1 MIERYSSDEMS
12 SIWSED
18 NKVAKW
24 LDVERAVIEILEK
37 EEITPKG
44 LSKQL
49 KEVSIT
55 HNEVL
60 EREAVTNHDL
70 AAFVDVLQ
78 SKIQKDSNWIHYGLT
93 SSDVVDTANALL
105 IKESLNIVVEKIAE
119 LVNSLKNKAISE
131 SDTLIIGRTHG
142 VYAEPTTLGSIFGN
156 WCLEVSRGLDRLS
169 SSLEIISYGKISG
182 VVGNHSLISESLG
195 IALRKVNPFEIN
207 SHEMF
212 SLNLLPRSNQL
223 KINRKSLVL
232 GKTCLAFA
240 SFFVFITL
248 AHLLPFKIPQI
259 LANTNRINEIKTFN
273 EDIESKT
280 NILNGYGAKVSQ
292 LQSKTENIIGLGSNI
307 LTTATV
313 YQELNE
319 KTPENVRFVSLKVS
333 DKDQII
339 IAGVA
344 KDDQSVVEMM
354 NNLTTLNSVTET
366 KIETLIGLSE
376 EDRIALYTTEGEAAP
391 KLEDLPQETISK
403 KFTISLKLN
412 SVEGEKFDDKKI
424 YAELVKRTKKK

>member
-78 SKIQKDSNWIHYGLT
+78 SKIKKDSNWIHYGLT

-182 VVGNHSLISESLG
+182 AVGNHSLISE
-195 IALRKVNPFEIN
+195 EIEN
-207 SHEMF
+207 KILE
-212 SLNLLPRSNQL
+212 QL
-223 KINRKSLVL
+223 
-232 GKTCLAFA
+232 
-240 SFFVFITL
+240 
-248 AHLLPFKIPQI
+248 
-259 LANTNRINEIKTFN
+259 
-273 EDIESKT
+273 
-280 NILNGYGAKVSQ
+280 
-292 LQSKTENIIGLGSNI
+292 
-307 LTTATV
+307 
-313 YQELNE
+313 
-319 KTPENVRFVSLKVS
+319 SLKPEPLASQIVS
-333 DKDQII
+333 RDRYADLFSSFAI
-339 IAGVA
+339 IAGTYERIATNIRHYQRSEVGEMYEAFKQGQKGSSAMPHKKNPIGSERICGLARVVRGNTQASYETMALWHERDISNSSVERIILPDTFKLIDFMTRDLINIINDLVINHENIESNLNSA
-344 KDDQSVVEMM
+344 KTKLGSQKLLSLIVSKGNSRDEGYKFVQNITQNNFSIDAIIESTLSEFDDISKDEIE
-354 NNLTTLNSVTET
+354 NCFNLTTNIDS
-366 KIETLIGLSE
+366 KIIEK
-376 EDRIALYTTEGEAAP
+376 
-391 KLEDLPQETISK
+391 KLK
-403 KFTISLKLN
+403 
-412 SVEGEKFDDKKI
+412 
-424 YAELVKRTKKK
+424 EL

>member
-55 HNEVL
+55 HSEVL

-182 VVGNHSLISESLG
+182 AVGNHSLISE
-195 IALRKVNPFEIN
+195 EIEN
-207 SHEMF
+207 KILE
-212 SLNLLPRSNQL
+212 QL
-223 KINRKSLVL
+223 
-232 GKTCLAFA
+232 
-240 SFFVFITL
+240 
-248 AHLLPFKIPQI
+248 
-259 LANTNRINEIKTFN
+259 
-273 EDIESKT
+273 
-280 NILNGYGAKVSQ
+280 
-292 LQSKTENIIGLGSNI
+292 
-307 LTTATV
+307 
-313 YQELNE
+313 
-319 KTPENVRFVSLKVS
+319 SLKPEPLASQIVS
-333 DKDQII
+333 RDRYADLFSSFAI
-339 IAGVA
+339 IAGTYERIATNIRHYQRSEVGEMYEAFKQGQKGSSAMPHKKNPIGSERICGLARVVRGNTQASYETMALWHERDISNSSVERIILPDTFKLIDFMTRDLINIINDLVINHENIESNLNSA
-344 KDDQSVVEMM
+344 KTKLGSQKLLSLIVSKGNSRDEGYKFVQNITQNNFSIDAIIESTLSEFDDISKDEIE
-354 NNLTTLNSVTET
+354 NCFNLTTNIDS
-366 KIETLIGLSE
+366 KIIEK
-376 EDRIALYTTEGEAAP
+376 
-391 KLEDLPQETISK
+391 KLK
-403 KFTISLKLN
+403 
-412 SVEGEKFDDKKI
+412 
-424 YAELVKRTKKK
+424 EL

>member
-78 SKIQKDSNWIHYGLT
+78 SKIEKDSNWIHYGLT

-105 IKESLNIVVEKIAE
+105 IKESLNIVVEKISE

-131 SDTLIIGRTHG
+131 SETLIIGRTHG
-142 VYAEPTTLGSIFGN
+142 VYAEPTTLGNIFGN
-156 WCLEVSRGLDRLS
+156 WCLEVSRGLDRLN

-182 VVGNHSLISESLG
+182 AVGNHSLISE
-195 IALRKVNPFEIN
+195 
-207 SHEMF
+207 
-212 SLNLLPRSNQL
+212 
-223 KINRKSLVL
+223 
-232 GKTCLAFA
+232 
-240 SFFVFITL
+240 
-248 AHLLPFKIPQI
+248 
-259 LANTNRINEIKTFN
+259 
-273 EDIESKT
+273 DIENK
-280 NILNGYGAKVSQ
+280 ILEQ
-292 LQSKTENIIGLGSNI
+292 L
-307 LTTATV
+307 
-313 YQELNE
+313 
-319 KTPENVRFVSLKVS
+319 SLKPEPLASQIVS
-333 DKDQII
+333 RDRYADLFSSFAI
-339 IAGVA
+339 IAGTYERIATNIRHYQRSEVGEMYEAFKQGQKGSSAMPHKKNPIGSERICGLARVVRGNTQASYETMALWHERDISNSSVERIILPDTFKLIDFMTRDLISIINDLVINHENIESNLNSA
-344 KDDQSVVEMM
+344 KTKLGSQKLLSLIVSKGNSRDEGYKFVQNITQNNFSIDAIIESTLSEFDDISKDEIE
-354 NNLTTLNSVTET
+354 NCFNLTTNIDS
-366 KIETLIGLSE
+366 KIIEK
-376 EDRIALYTTEGEAAP
+376 
-391 KLEDLPQETISK
+391 KLK
-403 KFTISLKLN
+403 
-412 SVEGEKFDDKKI
+412 
-424 YAELVKRTKKK
+424 EL

>member
-105 IKESLNIVVEKIAE
+105 IKESLNIVLEKIAE

-182 VVGNHSLISESLG
+182 AVGNHSLISE
-195 IALRKVNPFEIN
+195 EIEN
-207 SHEMF
+207 KILE
-212 SLNLLPRSNQL
+212 QL
-223 KINRKSLVL
+223 
-232 GKTCLAFA
+232 
-240 SFFVFITL
+240 
-248 AHLLPFKIPQI
+248 
-259 LANTNRINEIKTFN
+259 
-273 EDIESKT
+273 
-280 NILNGYGAKVSQ
+280 
-292 LQSKTENIIGLGSNI
+292 
-307 LTTATV
+307 
-313 YQELNE
+313 
-319 KTPENVRFVSLKVS
+319 SLKPEPLASQIVS
-333 DKDQII
+333 RDRYADLFSSFAI
-339 IAGVA
+339 IAGTYERIATNIRHYQRSEVGEMYEAFKQGQKGSSAMPHKKNPIGSERICGLARVVRGNTQASYETMALWHERDISNSSVERIILPDTFKLIDFMTRDLINIINDLVINHENIESNLNSA
-344 KDDQSVVEMM
+344 KTKLGSQKLLSLIVSKGNSRDEGYKFVQNITQNNFSIDAIIESTLSEFDDISKDEIE
-354 NNLTTLNSVTET
+354 NCFSLTTNIDS
-366 KIETLIGLSE
+366 KIIEK
-376 EDRIALYTTEGEAAP
+376 
-391 KLEDLPQETISK
+391 KLK
-403 KFTISLKLN
+403 
-412 SVEGEKFDDKKI
+412 
-424 YAELVKRTKKK
+424 EL

>member
-182 VVGNHSLISESLG
+182 AVGNHSLISE
-195 IALRKVNPFEIN
+195 EIEN
-207 SHEMF
+207 KILE
-212 SLNLLPRSNQL
+212 QL
-223 KINRKSLVL
+223 
-232 GKTCLAFA
+232 
-240 SFFVFITL
+240 
-248 AHLLPFKIPQI
+248 
-259 LANTNRINEIKTFN
+259 
-273 EDIESKT
+273 
-280 NILNGYGAKVSQ
+280 
-292 LQSKTENIIGLGSNI
+292 
-307 LTTATV
+307 
-313 YQELNE
+313 
-319 KTPENVRFVSLKVS
+319 SLKPEPLASQIVS
-333 DKDQII
+333 RDRYADLFSSFAI
-339 IAGVA
+339 IAGTYERIATNIRHYQRSEVGEMYEAFKQGQKGSSAMPHKKNPIGSERICGLARVVRGNTQASYETMALWHERDISNSSVERIILPDTFKLIDFMTRDLINIINDLVINHENIESNLNTA
-344 KDDQSVVEMM
+344 KTQLGSQKLLSLIVSKGNSRDEGYKFVQNITQNNFSIDAIIESTLSVFDDISKDEIE
-354 NNLTTLNSVTET
+354 NCFNLTTNIDS
-366 KIETLIGLSE
+366 KIIEK
-376 EDRIALYTTEGEAAP
+376 
-391 KLEDLPQETISK
+391 KLK
-403 KFTISLKLN
+403 
-412 SVEGEKFDDKKI
+412 
-424 YAELVKRTKKK
+424 EL

>member
-182 VVGNHSLISESLG
+182 AVGNHSLISE
-195 IALRKVNPFEIN
+195 EIEN
-207 SHEMF
+207 KILE
-212 SLNLLPRSNQL
+212 QL
-223 KINRKSLVL
+223 
-232 GKTCLAFA
+232 
-240 SFFVFITL
+240 
-248 AHLLPFKIPQI
+248 
-259 LANTNRINEIKTFN
+259 
-273 EDIESKT
+273 
-280 NILNGYGAKVSQ
+280 
-292 LQSKTENIIGLGSNI
+292 
-307 LTTATV
+307 
-313 YQELNE
+313 
-319 KTPENVRFVSLKVS
+319 SLKPEPLASQIVS
-333 DKDQII
+333 RDRYADLFSSFAI
-339 IAGVA
+339 IAGTYERIATNIRHYQRSEVGEMYEAFKQGQKGSSAMPHKKNPIGSERICGLARVVRGNTQASYETMALWHERDISNSSVERIILPDTFKLIDFMTRDLINIINDLVINHENIESNLNSA
-344 KDDQSVVEMM
+344 KTKLGSQKLLSLIVSKGNSRDEGYKFVQNITQNNFSIDAIIESTFSEFDDISKDEIE
-354 NNLTTLNSVTET
+354 NCFNLTTNIDS
-366 KIETLIGLSE
+366 KIIEK
-376 EDRIALYTTEGEAAP
+376 
-391 KLEDLPQETISK
+391 KLK
-403 KFTISLKLN
+403 
-412 SVEGEKFDDKKI
+412 
-424 YAELVKRTKKK
+424 EL

>member
-105 IKESLNIVVEKIAE
+105 IKESLNIVIEKIAD

-131 SDTLIIGRTHG
+131 SETLIIGRTHG

-182 VVGNHSLISESLG
+182 AVGNHSLISE
-195 IALRKVNPFEIN
+195 EIEN
-207 SHEMF
+207 KILE
-212 SLNLLPRSNQL
+212 QL
-223 KINRKSLVL
+223 
-232 GKTCLAFA
+232 
-240 SFFVFITL
+240 
-248 AHLLPFKIPQI
+248 
-259 LANTNRINEIKTFN
+259 
-273 EDIESKT
+273 
-280 NILNGYGAKVSQ
+280 
-292 LQSKTENIIGLGSNI
+292 
-307 LTTATV
+307 
-313 YQELNE
+313 
-319 KTPENVRFVSLKVS
+319 SLKPEPLASQIVS
-333 DKDQII
+333 RDRYADLFSSFAI
-339 IAGVA
+339 IAGTYERIATNIRHYQRSEVGEMYEAFKQGQKGSSAMPHKKNPIGSERICGLARVVRGNTQASYETMALWHERDISNSSVERIILPDTFKLIDFMTRDLINIINDLVINHENIESNLNTA
-344 KDDQSVVEMM
+344 KTQLGSQKLLSLIVSKGNSRDEGYKFVQNITQNNFSIDAIIESTLSEFDDISKDEIE
-354 NNLTTLNSVTET
+354 NCFNLTTNIDS
-366 KIETLIGLSE
+366 KIIEK
-376 EDRIALYTTEGEAAP
+376 
-391 KLEDLPQETISK
+391 KLK
-403 KFTISLKLN
+403 
-412 SVEGEKFDDKKI
+412 
-424 YAELVKRTKKK
+424 EL

>member
-105 IKESLNIVVEKIAE
+105 IKESLNIVIEKIAD

-131 SDTLIIGRTHG
+131 SETLIIGRTHG

-182 VVGNHSLISESLG
+182 AVGNHSLISE
-195 IALRKVNPFEIN
+195 EIEN
-207 SHEMF
+207 KILE
-212 SLNLLPRSNQL
+212 QL
-223 KINRKSLVL
+223 
-232 GKTCLAFA
+232 
-240 SFFVFITL
+240 
-248 AHLLPFKIPQI
+248 
-259 LANTNRINEIKTFN
+259 
-273 EDIESKT
+273 
-280 NILNGYGAKVSQ
+280 
-292 LQSKTENIIGLGSNI
+292 
-307 LTTATV
+307 
-313 YQELNE
+313 
-319 KTPENVRFVSLKVS
+319 SLKPEPLASQIVS
-333 DKDQII
+333 RDRYADLFSSFAI
-339 IAGVA
+339 IAGTYERIATNIRHYQRSEVGEMYEAFKQGQKGSSAMPHKKNPIGSERICGLARVVRGNTQASYETMALWHERDISNSSVERIILPDTFKLIDFMTRDLINIINDLVINHENIESNLNSA
-344 KDDQSVVEMM
+344 KTKLGSQKLLSLIVSKGNSRDEGYKFVQNITQNNFSIDAIIESTLSEFDDISKDEIE
-354 NNLTTLNSVTET
+354 NCFSLTTNIDS
-366 KIETLIGLSE
+366 KIIEK
-376 EDRIALYTTEGEAAP
+376 
-391 KLEDLPQETISK
+391 KLK
-403 KFTISLKLN
+403 
-412 SVEGEKFDDKKI
+412 
-424 YAELVKRTKKK
+424 EL

>member
-182 VVGNHSLISESLG
+182 AVGNHSLISE
-195 IALRKVNPFEIN
+195 EIEN
-207 SHEMF
+207 KILE
-212 SLNLLPRSNQL
+212 QL
-223 KINRKSLVL
+223 
-232 GKTCLAFA
+232 
-240 SFFVFITL
+240 
-248 AHLLPFKIPQI
+248 
-259 LANTNRINEIKTFN
+259 
-273 EDIESKT
+273 
-280 NILNGYGAKVSQ
+280 
-292 LQSKTENIIGLGSNI
+292 
-307 LTTATV
+307 
-313 YQELNE
+313 
-319 KTPENVRFVSLKVS
+319 SLKPEPLASQIVS
-333 DKDQII
+333 RDRYADLFSSFAI
-339 IAGVA
+339 IAGTYERIATNIRHYQRSEVGEMYEAFKQGQKGSSAMPHKKNPIGSERICGLARVVRGNTQASYETMALWHERDISNSSVERIILPDTFKLIDFMTRDLINIINDLVINHENIESNLNSA
-344 KDDQSVVEMM
+344 KTKLGSQKLLSLIVSKGNSRDEGYKFVQNITQNNFSIDAIIESTLSVFDDISKDEIE
-354 NNLTTLNSVTET
+354 NCFNLTTNIDS
-366 KIETLIGLSE
+366 KIIEK
-376 EDRIALYTTEGEAAP
+376 
-391 KLEDLPQETISK
+391 KLK
-403 KFTISLKLN
+403 
-412 SVEGEKFDDKKI
+412 
-424 YAELVKRTKKK
+424 EL

>member
-182 VVGNHSLISESLG
+182 AVGNHSLISE
-195 IALRKVNPFEIN
+195 EIEN
-207 SHEMF
+207 KILE
-212 SLNLLPRSNQL
+212 QL
-223 KINRKSLVL
+223 
-232 GKTCLAFA
+232 
-240 SFFVFITL
+240 
-248 AHLLPFKIPQI
+248 
-259 LANTNRINEIKTFN
+259 
-273 EDIESKT
+273 
-280 NILNGYGAKVSQ
+280 
-292 LQSKTENIIGLGSNI
+292 
-307 LTTATV
+307 
-313 YQELNE
+313 
-319 KTPENVRFVSLKVS
+319 SLKPEPLASQIVS
-333 DKDQII
+333 RDRYADLFSSFAI
-339 IAGVA
+339 IAGTYERIATNIRHYQRSEVGEMYEAFKQGQKGSSAMPHKKNPIGSERICGLARVVRGNTQASYETMALWHERDISNSSVERIILPDTFKLIDFMTRDLINIINDLVINHENIESNLNTA
-344 KDDQSVVEMM
+344 KTQLGSQKLLSLIVSKGNSRDEGYKFVQNITQNNFSIDAIIESTLSEFDDISKDEIE
-354 NNLTTLNSVTET
+354 NCFNLTTNIDS
-366 KIETLIGLSE
+366 KIIEK
-376 EDRIALYTTEGEAAP
+376 
-391 KLEDLPQETISK
+391 KLK
-403 KFTISLKLN
+403 
-412 SVEGEKFDDKKI
+412 
-424 YAELVKRTKKK
+424 EL

>member
-182 VVGNHSLISESLG
+182 AVGNHSLISE
-195 IALRKVNPFEIN
+195 EIEN
-207 SHEMF
+207 KILE
-212 SLNLLPRSNQL
+212 QL
-223 KINRKSLVL
+223 
-232 GKTCLAFA
+232 
-240 SFFVFITL
+240 
-248 AHLLPFKIPQI
+248 
-259 LANTNRINEIKTFN
+259 
-273 EDIESKT
+273 
-280 NILNGYGAKVSQ
+280 
-292 LQSKTENIIGLGSNI
+292 
-307 LTTATV
+307 
-313 YQELNE
+313 
-319 KTPENVRFVSLKVS
+319 SLKPEPLASQIVS
-333 DKDQII
+333 RDRYADLFSSFAI
-339 IAGVA
+339 IAGTYERIATNIRHYQRTEVGEMYEAFKQGQKGSSAMPHKKNPIGSERICGLARVVRGNTQASYETMALWHERDISNSSVERIILPDTFKLIDFMTRDLINIINDLVINHENIESNLNSA
-344 KDDQSVVEMM
+344 KTKLGSQKLLSLIVSKGNSRDEGYKFVQNITQTNFSIDAIIESTFSEFDDISKDEIE
-354 NNLTTLNSVTET
+354 NCFNLTTNIDS
-366 KIETLIGLSE
+366 KIIEK
-376 EDRIALYTTEGEAAP
+376 
-391 KLEDLPQETISK
+391 KLK
-403 KFTISLKLN
+403 
-412 SVEGEKFDDKKI
+412 
-424 YAELVKRTKKK
+424 EL

>member
-182 VVGNHSLISESLG
+182 AVGNHSLISE
-195 IALRKVNPFEIN
+195 EIEN
-207 SHEMF
+207 KILE
-212 SLNLLPRSNQL
+212 QL
-223 KINRKSLVL
+223 
-232 GKTCLAFA
+232 
-240 SFFVFITL
+240 
-248 AHLLPFKIPQI
+248 
-259 LANTNRINEIKTFN
+259 
-273 EDIESKT
+273 
-280 NILNGYGAKVSQ
+280 
-292 LQSKTENIIGLGSNI
+292 
-307 LTTATV
+307 
-313 YQELNE
+313 
-319 KTPENVRFVSLKVS
+319 SLKPEPLASQIVS
-333 DKDQII
+333 RDRYADLFSSFAI
-339 IAGVA
+339 IAGTYERIATNIRHYQRSEVGEMYEAFKQGQKGSSAMPHKKNPIGSERICGLARVVRGNTQASYETMALWHERDISNSSVERIILPDTFKLIDFMTRDLINIINDLVINHENIESNLNSA
-344 KDDQSVVEMM
+344 KTKLGSQKLLSLIVSKGNSRDEVYKFVQNITQNNFSIDTIIESTLSEFDDISKDEIE
-354 NNLTTLNSVTET
+354 NCFNLTTNIDS
-366 KIETLIGLSE
+366 KIIEK
-376 EDRIALYTTEGEAAP
+376 
-391 KLEDLPQETISK
+391 KLK
-403 KFTISLKLN
+403 
-412 SVEGEKFDDKKI
+412 
-424 YAELVKRTKKK
+424 EL

>member
-78 SKIQKDSNWIHYGLT
+78 SKIEKDSNWIHYGLT

-131 SDTLIIGRTHG
+131 SETLIIGRTHG
-142 VYAEPTTLGSIFGN
+142 VYAEPTTLGNIFGN
-156 WCLEVSRGLDRLS
+156 WCLEVSRGLDRLN

-182 VVGNHSLISESLG
+182 AVGNHSLISE
-195 IALRKVNPFEIN
+195 
-207 SHEMF
+207 
-212 SLNLLPRSNQL
+212 
-223 KINRKSLVL
+223 
-232 GKTCLAFA
+232 
-240 SFFVFITL
+240 
-248 AHLLPFKIPQI
+248 
-259 LANTNRINEIKTFN
+259 
-273 EDIESKT
+273 DIENK
-280 NILNGYGAKVSQ
+280 ILEQ
-292 LQSKTENIIGLGSNI
+292 L
-307 LTTATV
+307 
-313 YQELNE
+313 
-319 KTPENVRFVSLKVS
+319 SLKPEPLASQIVS
-333 DKDQII
+333 RDRYADLFSSFSI
-339 IAGVA
+339 IAGTYERIATNIRHYQRSEVGEMYEAFKQGQKGSSAMPHKKNPIGSERICGLARVVRGNTQASYETMALWHERDISNSSVERIILRDTFKLIDFMTRDLISIINDLVINHENIESNLNSA
-344 KDDQSVVEMM
+344 KTKLGSQKLLSLIVSKGNSRDEGYKFVQNITQNNFSIDAIIESTLSEFDDISKDEIE
-354 NNLTTLNSVTET
+354 NCFNLTTNIDS
-366 KIETLIGLSE
+366 KIIEK
-376 EDRIALYTTEGEAAP
+376 
-391 KLEDLPQETISK
+391 KLK
-403 KFTISLKLN
+403 
-412 SVEGEKFDDKKI
+412 
-424 YAELVKRTKKK
+424 EL

>member
-156 WCLEVSRGLDRLS
+156 WSLEVSRGLDRLS

-182 VVGNHSLISESLG
+182 AVGNHSLISE
-195 IALRKVNPFEIN
+195 EIEN
-207 SHEMF
+207 KILE
-212 SLNLLPRSNQL
+212 QL
-223 KINRKSLVL
+223 
-232 GKTCLAFA
+232 
-240 SFFVFITL
+240 
-248 AHLLPFKIPQI
+248 
-259 LANTNRINEIKTFN
+259 
-273 EDIESKT
+273 
-280 NILNGYGAKVSQ
+280 
-292 LQSKTENIIGLGSNI
+292 
-307 LTTATV
+307 
-313 YQELNE
+313 
-319 KTPENVRFVSLKVS
+319 SLKPEPLASQIVS
-333 DKDQII
+333 RDRYADLFSSFAI
-339 IAGVA
+339 IAGTYERIATNIRHYQRSEVGEMYEAFKQGQKGSSAMPHKKNPIGSERICGLARVVRGNTQASYETMALWHERDISNSSVERIILPDTFKLIDFMTRDLINIINDLVINHENIESNLNSA
-344 KDDQSVVEMM
+344 KTKLGSQKLLSLIVSKGNSRDEGYKFVQNITQNNFSIDAIIESTLSEFDDISKDEIE
-354 NNLTTLNSVTET
+354 NCFSLTTNIDS
-366 KIETLIGLSE
+366 KIIEK
-376 EDRIALYTTEGEAAP
+376 
-391 KLEDLPQETISK
+391 KLK
-403 KFTISLKLN
+403 
-412 SVEGEKFDDKKI
+412 
-424 YAELVKRTKKK
+424 EL

>member
-142 VYAEPTTLGSIFGN
+142 VYAEPTTLGNIFGN

-182 VVGNHSLISESLG
+182 AVGNHSLISE
-195 IALRKVNPFEIN
+195 EIEN
-207 SHEMF
+207 KILE
-212 SLNLLPRSNQL
+212 QL
-223 KINRKSLVL
+223 
-232 GKTCLAFA
+232 
-240 SFFVFITL
+240 
-248 AHLLPFKIPQI
+248 
-259 LANTNRINEIKTFN
+259 
-273 EDIESKT
+273 
-280 NILNGYGAKVSQ
+280 
-292 LQSKTENIIGLGSNI
+292 
-307 LTTATV
+307 
-313 YQELNE
+313 
-319 KTPENVRFVSLKVS
+319 SLKPEPLASQIVS
-333 DKDQII
+333 RDRYADLFSSFAI
-339 IAGVA
+339 IAGTYERIATNIRHYQRSEVGEMYEAFKQGQKGSSAMPHKKNPIGSERICGLARVVRGNTQASYETMALWHERDISNSSVERIILPDTFKLIDFMTRDLINIINDLVINHENIESNLNSA
-344 KDDQSVVEMM
+344 KTKLGSQKLLSLIVSKGNSRDEGYKFVQNITQNNFSIDAIIESTLSEFDDISKDEIE
-354 NNLTTLNSVTET
+354 NCFNLTTNIDS
-366 KIETLIGLSE
+366 KIIQK
-376 EDRIALYTTEGEAAP
+376 
-391 KLEDLPQETISK
+391 KLK
-403 KFTISLKLN
+403 
-412 SVEGEKFDDKKI
+412 
-424 YAELVKRTKKK
+424 EL

>member
-182 VVGNHSLISESLG
+182 AVGNHSLISE
-195 IALRKVNPFEIN
+195 EIEN
-207 SHEMF
+207 KILE
-212 SLNLLPRSNQL
+212 QL
-223 KINRKSLVL
+223 
-232 GKTCLAFA
+232 
-240 SFFVFITL
+240 
-248 AHLLPFKIPQI
+248 
-259 LANTNRINEIKTFN
+259 
-273 EDIESKT
+273 
-280 NILNGYGAKVSQ
+280 
-292 LQSKTENIIGLGSNI
+292 
-307 LTTATV
+307 
-313 YQELNE
+313 
-319 KTPENVRFVSLKVS
+319 SLKPEPLASQIVS
-333 DKDQII
+333 RDRYADLFSSFAI
-339 IAGVA
+339 IAGTYERIATNIRHYQRSEVGEMYEAFKQGQKGSSAMPHKKNPIGSERICGLARVVRGNTQASYETMALWHERDISNSSVERIILPDTFKLIDFMTRDLINIINDLVINHENIESNLNSA
-344 KDDQSVVEMM
+344 KTKLGSQKLLSLIVSKGNSRDEGYKFVQNITQNKFSIDAIIESTLSEFDDISKDEIE
-354 NNLTTLNSVTET
+354 NCFSLTTNIDS
-366 KIETLIGLSE
+366 KIIEK
-376 EDRIALYTTEGEAAP
+376 
-391 KLEDLPQETISK
+391 KLK
-403 KFTISLKLN
+403 
-412 SVEGEKFDDKKI
+412 
-424 YAELVKRTKKK
+424 EL

>member
-182 VVGNHSLISESLG
+182 AVGNHSLISE
-195 IALRKVNPFEIN
+195 EIEN
-207 SHEMF
+207 KILE
-212 SLNLLPRSNQL
+212 QL
-223 KINRKSLVL
+223 
-232 GKTCLAFA
+232 
-240 SFFVFITL
+240 
-248 AHLLPFKIPQI
+248 
-259 LANTNRINEIKTFN
+259 
-273 EDIESKT
+273 
-280 NILNGYGAKVSQ
+280 
-292 LQSKTENIIGLGSNI
+292 
-307 LTTATV
+307 
-313 YQELNE
+313 
-319 KTPENVRFVSLKVS
+319 SLKPEPLASQIVS
-333 DKDQII
+333 RDRYADLFSSFAI
-339 IAGVA
+339 IAGTYERIATNIRHYQRSEVGEMYEA
-344 KDDQSVVEMM
+344 FKQGQKGSSAMPHKKNPIGSERICGLARVVRGNTQASYETMALWHERDISNSSVERIILPDTFKLIDFMTRDLINIINDLVINQENIESNLNSANTKLGSQKLLSLIVSKGNSRDEGYKFVQNITQNNFSIDAIIESTLSEFDDISKDEIE
-354 NNLTTLNSVTET
+354 NCFNLTTNIDS
-366 KIETLIGLSE
+366 KIIEK
-376 EDRIALYTTEGEAAP
+376 
-391 KLEDLPQETISK
+391 KLK
-403 KFTISLKLN
+403 
-412 SVEGEKFDDKKI
+412 
-424 YAELVKRTKKK
+424 EL

>member
-78 SKIQKDSNWIHYGLT
+78 SKIEKDSNWIHYGLT

-131 SDTLIIGRTHG
+131 SETLIIGRTHG
-142 VYAEPTTLGSIFGN
+142 VYAEPTTLGNIFGN
-156 WCLEVSRGLDRLS
+156 WCLEVSRGLDRLN

-182 VVGNHSLISESLG
+182 AVGNHSLISE
-195 IALRKVNPFEIN
+195 
-207 SHEMF
+207 
-212 SLNLLPRSNQL
+212 
-223 KINRKSLVL
+223 
-232 GKTCLAFA
+232 
-240 SFFVFITL
+240 
-248 AHLLPFKIPQI
+248 
-259 LANTNRINEIKTFN
+259 
-273 EDIESKT
+273 DIENK
-280 NILNGYGAKVSQ
+280 ILEQ
-292 LQSKTENIIGLGSNI
+292 L
-307 LTTATV
+307 
-313 YQELNE
+313 
-319 KTPENVRFVSLKVS
+319 SLKPEPLASQIVS
-333 DKDQII
+333 RDRYADLFSSFAI
-339 IAGVA
+339 IAGTYERIATNIRHYQRSEVGEMYEAFKQGQKGSSAMPHKKNPIGSERICGLARVVRGNTQASYETMALWHERDISNSSVERIILPDTFKLIDFMTRDLISIINDLVINHENIESNLNSA
-344 KDDQSVVEMM
+344 KTKLGSQKLLSLIVSKGNSRDEGYKFVQNITQNNFSIDAIIESTLSEFDDISKDEIE
-354 NNLTTLNSVTET
+354 NCFNLTTNIDS
-366 KIETLIGLSE
+366 KIIEK
-376 EDRIALYTTEGEAAP
+376 
-391 KLEDLPQETISK
+391 KLK
-403 KFTISLKLN
+403 
-412 SVEGEKFDDKKI
+412 
-424 YAELVKRTKKK
+424 EL

>member
-182 VVGNHSLISESLG
+182 AVGNHSLISE
-195 IALRKVNPFEIN
+195 EIEN
-207 SHEMF
+207 KILE
-212 SLNLLPRSNQL
+212 QL
-223 KINRKSLVL
+223 
-232 GKTCLAFA
+232 
-240 SFFVFITL
+240 
-248 AHLLPFKIPQI
+248 
-259 LANTNRINEIKTFN
+259 
-273 EDIESKT
+273 
-280 NILNGYGAKVSQ
+280 
-292 LQSKTENIIGLGSNI
+292 
-307 LTTATV
+307 
-313 YQELNE
+313 
-319 KTPENVRFVSLKVS
+319 SLKPEPLAS
-333 DKDQII
+333 QIVTRDRYADLFSSFAI
-339 IAGVA
+339 IAGTYERIATNIRHYQRSEVGEMYEAFKQGQKGSSAMPHKKNPIGSERICGLARVVRGNTQASYETMALWHERDISNSSVERIILPDTFKLIDFMTRDLINIINDLVINHENIELNLNSA
-344 KDDQSVVEMM
+344 KTKLGSQKLLSLIVSKGNSRDEGYKFVQNITQNNFSIDAIIESTLSEFDDISKDEIE
-354 NNLTTLNSVTET
+354 NCFNLTTNIDS
-366 KIETLIGLSE
+366 KIIEK
-376 EDRIALYTTEGEAAP
+376 
-391 KLEDLPQETISK
+391 KLK
-403 KFTISLKLN
+403 
-412 SVEGEKFDDKKI
+412 
-424 YAELVKRTKKK
+424 EL

>member
-24 LDVERAVIEILEK
+24 LDVEKAVIEILEK
-37 EEITPKG
+37 EEVTPKG
-44 LSKQL
+44 LTKQL

-182 VVGNHSLISESLG
+182 AVGNHSLISE
-195 IALRKVNPFEIN
+195 EIEN
-207 SHEMF
+207 KILE
-212 SLNLLPRSNQL
+212 QL
-223 KINRKSLVL
+223 
-232 GKTCLAFA
+232 
-240 SFFVFITL
+240 
-248 AHLLPFKIPQI
+248 
-259 LANTNRINEIKTFN
+259 
-273 EDIESKT
+273 
-280 NILNGYGAKVSQ
+280 
-292 LQSKTENIIGLGSNI
+292 
-307 LTTATV
+307 
-313 YQELNE
+313 
-319 KTPENVRFVSLKVS
+319 SLKPEHLASQIVS
-333 DKDQII
+333 RDRYADLFSSFAI
-339 IAGVA
+339 IAGTYERIATNIRHYQRSEVGEMYEAFKQGQKGSSAMPHKKNPIGSERICGLARVVRGNTQASYETMALWHERDISNSSVERIILPDTFKLIDFMTRDLINIINDLVINHENIESNLNSA
-344 KDDQSVVEMM
+344 KTKLGSQKLLSLIVSKGNSRDEGYKFVQNITQNNFSIDAIIESTLSEFDDISKDEIE
-354 NNLTTLNSVTET
+354 NCFNLTTNIDS
-366 KIETLIGLSE
+366 KIIEK
-376 EDRIALYTTEGEAAP
+376 
-391 KLEDLPQETISK
+391 KLK
-403 KFTISLKLN
+403 
-412 SVEGEKFDDKKI
+412 
-424 YAELVKRTKKK
+424 EL

>member
-142 VYAEPTTLGSIFGN
+142 VYAEPTTLGNIFGN
-156 WCLEVSRGLDRLS
+156 WCLEVSRGLDRLN

-182 VVGNHSLISESLG
+182 AVGNHSLISEDIENKILEQLSLKPEPLASQIVSRDRYADLFSSFSI
-195 IALRKVNPFEIN
+195 IAGTYERIATNIRHYQRSEVGEMYEAFKQGQKGSSAMPHKKNPIGSERICGLARVVRGNTQASYETMALWHERDISNSSVERIIFPDSFNLICFSTIEMEELFKNININHEKIN
-207 SHEMF
+207 S
-212 SLNLLPRSNQL
+212 N
-223 KINRKSLVL
+223 INS
-232 GKTCLAFA
+232 
-240 SFFVFITL
+240 
-248 AHLLPFKIPQI
+248 
-259 LANTNRINEIKTFN
+259 
-273 EDIESKT
+273 
-280 NILNGYGAKVSQ
+280 AKVSLLTQ
-292 LQSKTENIIGLGSNI
+292 SFLSHLVTKGIERDEAYRFLQSQSFEIDNLDSYIKNISTNFEEVEEKELQEIGKSFLS
-307 LTTATV
+307 
-313 YQELNE
+313 E
-319 KTPENVRFVSLKVS
+319 KTNKNFEEKIN
-333 DKDQII
+333 
-339 IAGVA
+339 
-344 KDDQSVVEMM
+344 SVV
-354 NNLTTLNSVTET
+354 
-366 KIETLIGLSE
+366 
-376 EDRIALYTTEGEAAP
+376 
-391 KLEDLPQETISK
+391 
-403 KFTISLKLN
+403 
-412 SVEGEKFDDKKI
+412 
-424 YAELVKRTKKK
+424 

>member
-182 VVGNHSLISESLG
+182 AVGNHSLISE
-195 IALRKVNPFEIN
+195 EIEN
-207 SHEMF
+207 KILE
-212 SLNLLPRSNQL
+212 QL
-223 KINRKSLVL
+223 
-232 GKTCLAFA
+232 
-240 SFFVFITL
+240 
-248 AHLLPFKIPQI
+248 
-259 LANTNRINEIKTFN
+259 
-273 EDIESKT
+273 
-280 NILNGYGAKVSQ
+280 
-292 LQSKTENIIGLGSNI
+292 
-307 LTTATV
+307 
-313 YQELNE
+313 
-319 KTPENVRFVSLKVS
+319 SLKPEPLASQIVS
-333 DKDQII
+333 RDRYADLFSSFAI
-339 IAGVA
+339 IAGTYERIATNIRHYQRSEVSEMYEAFKQGQKGSSAMPHKKNPIGSERICGLARVVRGNTQASYETMALWHERDISNSSVERIILPDTFKLIDFMTRDLINIINDLVINHKNIESNLNSA
-344 KDDQSVVEMM
+344 KTKLGSQKLLSLIVSKGNSRDEGYKFVQNITQNNFSIDAIIESTLSEFDDISKDEIE
-354 NNLTTLNSVTET
+354 NCFNLTTNIDS
-366 KIETLIGLSE
+366 KIIEK
-376 EDRIALYTTEGEAAP
+376 
-391 KLEDLPQETISK
+391 KLK
-403 KFTISLKLN
+403 
-412 SVEGEKFDDKKI
+412 
-424 YAELVKRTKKK
+424 EL

>member
-78 SKIQKDSNWIHYGLT
+78 SKIEKDSNWIHYGLT
-93 SSDVVDTANALL
+93 SSDVIDTANALL

-182 VVGNHSLISESLG
+182 AVGNHSLISE
-195 IALRKVNPFEIN
+195 EIEN
-207 SHEMF
+207 KILE
-212 SLNLLPRSNQL
+212 QL
-223 KINRKSLVL
+223 
-232 GKTCLAFA
+232 
-240 SFFVFITL
+240 
-248 AHLLPFKIPQI
+248 
-259 LANTNRINEIKTFN
+259 
-273 EDIESKT
+273 
-280 NILNGYGAKVSQ
+280 
-292 LQSKTENIIGLGSNI
+292 
-307 LTTATV
+307 
-313 YQELNE
+313 
-319 KTPENVRFVSLKVS
+319 SLKPEPLASQIVS
-333 DKDQII
+333 RDRYADLFSSFAI
-339 IAGVA
+339 IAGTYERIATNIRHYQRSEVGEMYEAFKQGQKGSSAMPHKKNPIGSERICGLARVVRGNTQASYETMALWHERDISNSSVERIILPDTFKLIDFMTRDLINIINDLVINHENIESNLNSA
-344 KDDQSVVEMM
+344 KTKLGSQKLLSLIVSKGNSRDEGYKFVQNITQNNFSIDAIIESTLSEFDDISKDEIE
-354 NNLTTLNSVTET
+354 NCFSLTTNIDS
-366 KIETLIGLSE
+366 KIIEK
-376 EDRIALYTTEGEAAP
+376 
-391 KLEDLPQETISK
+391 KLK
-403 KFTISLKLN
+403 
-412 SVEGEKFDDKKI
+412 
-424 YAELVKRTKKK
+424 EL

>member
-105 IKESLNIVVEKIAE
+105 IKESLNIVIEKIAE

-182 VVGNHSLISESLG
+182 AVGNHSLISE
-195 IALRKVNPFEIN
+195 EIEN
-207 SHEMF
+207 KILE
-212 SLNLLPRSNQL
+212 QL
-223 KINRKSLVL
+223 
-232 GKTCLAFA
+232 
-240 SFFVFITL
+240 
-248 AHLLPFKIPQI
+248 
-259 LANTNRINEIKTFN
+259 
-273 EDIESKT
+273 
-280 NILNGYGAKVSQ
+280 
-292 LQSKTENIIGLGSNI
+292 
-307 LTTATV
+307 
-313 YQELNE
+313 
-319 KTPENVRFVSLKVS
+319 SLKPEPLASQIVS
-333 DKDQII
+333 RDRYADLFSSFAI
-339 IAGVA
+339 IAGTYERIATNIRHYQRSEVGEMYEA
-344 KDDQSVVEMM
+344 FKQGQKGSSAMPHKKNPIGSERICGLARVVRGNTQASYETMALWHERDISNSSVERIILPDTFKLIDFMTRDLINIINDLVINHKNIES
-354 NNLTTLNSVTET
+354 NLNSAKT
-366 KIETLIGLSE
+366 KLGSQKLLSLIVSKGNSR
-376 EDRIALYTTEGEAAP
+376 DEGY
-391 KLEDLPQETISK
+391 
-403 KFTISLKLN
+403 KFVQNITQNNFSIDAINES
-412 SVEGEKFDDKKI
+412 
-424 YAELVKRTKKK
+424 T